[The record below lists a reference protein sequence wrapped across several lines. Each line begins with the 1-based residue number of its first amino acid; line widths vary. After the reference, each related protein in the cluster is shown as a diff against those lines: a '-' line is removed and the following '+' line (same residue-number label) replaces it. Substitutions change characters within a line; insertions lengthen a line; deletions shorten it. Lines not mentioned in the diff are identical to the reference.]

1 MSERVR
7 PEGNHQIEPLVQWG
21 LVEAYQRYQQMLTQQ
36 PDAGEGEEDVQVRAG
51 RYLQAAMEQIPHT
64 DTQAMLAWAMVF
76 SRSDEEFS
84 AMLGI
89 DTIE

>member
-1 MSERVR
+1 MSEHVR
-7 PEGNHQIEPLVQWG
+7 PEKTPQIEPLVQWE
-21 LVEAYQRYQQMLTQQ
+21 LVEAYQRYQQMLTQP
-36 PDAGEGEEDVQVRAG
+36 PDAGEDEEDVQVRAG

-76 SRSDEEFS
+76 SRSDEEFG
-84 AMLGI
+84 AMLGV